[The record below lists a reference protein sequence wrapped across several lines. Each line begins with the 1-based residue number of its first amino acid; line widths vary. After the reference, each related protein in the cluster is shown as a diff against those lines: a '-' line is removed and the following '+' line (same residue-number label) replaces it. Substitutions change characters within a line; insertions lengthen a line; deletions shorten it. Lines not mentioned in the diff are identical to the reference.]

1 MLLTEFFSIS
11 LSVHFLSF
19 VSLVFSGSAF
29 FVYLFSSI
37 HVINSHLT
45 ILFFPFADAQS
56 SEVRTLCAEGYAKLL
71 LAGRV
76 VSPSLLSRLL
86 LLWYNPL
93 TEDDTRL
100 RHCIGTFLPVYAFAS
115 RLKKSFFLPMIQCFS
130 TLSWGS

>member
-1 MLLTEFFSIS
+1 MLLTEFFWIS

-100 RHCIGTFLPVYAFAS
+100 RHLHWNFPA
-115 RLKKSFFLPMIQCFS
+115 RLCVCFQVKKKFFFTNDS
-130 TLSWGS
+130 VF